1 MINQFIVVYNQ
12 NVEIIVLSLSTRRL
26 KLETIIFLIQFSF
39 CQNLPFYSLYI
50 ANSLAELEYS
60 YRIA

>member
-39 CQNLPFYSLYI
+39 CQNLSFYSLYI

>member
-12 NVEIIVLSLSTRRL
+12 NVEIIVLLLSTRRL

-39 CQNLPFYSLYI
+39 CLKFTILLSLY
-50 ANSLAELEYS
+50 SQ
-60 YRIA
+60 